1 MKPFGCLASDA
12 YTVIKRWG
20 ALLTKISCQQQIP
33 SPTSLDPDL
42 KSLNQVSATCE
53 HHYGGPSVTN
63 DLFAHLF
70 VDASFLIEILFA
82 IC

>member
-1 MKPFGCLASDA
+1 MDS
-12 YTVIKRWG
+12 
-20 ALLTKISCQQQIP
+20 
-33 SPTSLDPDL
+33 DL

-53 HHYGGPSVTN
+53 HHNGGPSVTN

-82 IC
+82 IRWSTVNYITTFI